1 MLAAPRIDALY
12 KDLSLQPYLNPAV
25 GPLPSL
31 RKGEGVMAETL
42 GAKDSVPAHQFSVLS
57 TVRIVTGGMVFVLCL
72 LLGIESTAIAVD
84 DAYIAGYATAVLQ
97 HEFDAAKASLH
108 VQGGVVI
115 VDAESLGTV
124 DRTKVTTALKSIP
137 GVVRVEIREGEAHT
151 DVREPP
157 PIQQEPTKPES
168 KFLPRGLLIAP
179 FHADPRWPHFSMASR
194 QVTLGQ
200 PSNTGSANFGET
212 FALFRNAAPWDGQ
225 WEIALQAGVF
235 SIFNMSAPSGSKD
248 LVNADYTVGLL
259 TSYRSGPFSGFLRL
273 HHQSSHLGD
282 EFILNSQTPINRIN
296 LTFEELDLKLSYELA
311 SWFRIYGGG
320 GMLVDRDPSYVKR
333 GTSQVGAELT
343 SPWTVWGGKV
353 RPVAYGD
360 FQANARSNWRVAS
373 SVMAGLQFENARIG
387 DRRLQVL
394 AEYFSGP
401 SPNGQF
407 HTHNTEWFGLG
418 IHLYY

>member
-1 MLAAPRIDALY
+1 
-12 KDLSLQPYLNPAV
+12 
-25 GPLPSL
+25 
-31 RKGEGVMAETL
+31 MAETL
-42 GAKDSVPAHQFSVLS
+42 GTKDSALAHRFPIWS
-57 TVRIVTGGMVFVLCL
+57 TVKIATSGVVFVFWLI
-72 LLGIESTAIAVD
+72 LGIVSATIAAD
-84 DAYIAGYATAVLQ
+84 DSYIAGYATAVLQ

-115 VDAESLGTV
+115 VDAWSLGTV
-124 DRTKVTTALKSIP
+124 DRTKVMTALEGIP
-137 GVVRVEIREGEAHT
+137 GVVRVEIREGQAHT
-151 DVREPP
+151 DVREPL
-157 PIQQEPTKPES
+157 PIPQEPTKPES

-200 PSNTGSANFGET
+200 PRNTGSANFGET
-212 FALFRNAAPWDGQ
+212 FALFRNAAPRDGQ

-235 SIFNMSAPSGSKD
+235 SIFNMSALSGSKD
-248 LVNADYTVGLL
+248 LVNSDYTVGLL
-259 TSYRSGPFSGFLRL
+259 TSYRTGPFSGFLRL

-282 EFILNSQTPINRIN
+282 EFILNSQTPVNRVN
-296 LTFEELDLKLSYELA
+296 LSFEELDLKLSYELA

-320 GMLVDRDPSYVKR
+320 GMLVGRDPNDLPR
-333 GTSQVGAELT
+333 GTSQVGTELT
-343 SPWTVWGGKV
+343 SPWTLWGGKV

-387 DRRLQVL
+387 DRKLQVL

-407 HTHNTEWFGLG
+407 YTQNTEWIGLG